1 MPLAPRALRTPRRWA
16 RNGILSILMLN
27 CVLQLRCLLPPQS
40 TVARLLIWPVQAI
53 YTAEFTV
60 VLCAPLIC
68 GLTLWAWHQLQL
80 PEHQGPAGQRIH
92 RLLQSS
98 LWISLVVVGITAIL
112 DADLSVRTVALVVYL
127 PASTILLVLS
137 GNRFQRTRRMV
148 STWRVFLPLICEYK
162 VMSWWLRFASLD
174 PTDGSY
180 FARLHEKYAPKV
192 MNLLVKQGGI
202 FVKIGQML
210 SLLPKG
216 VLPEPYLREFK
227 TLQTRVPPRPG
238 SEVRQLISE
247 ALGEP
252 LESVFSEFD
261 DVPIG
266 SASIG
271 QVHKATLRLRGL
283 EVVIKV
289 QYPEVSRSIEADFA
303 NAERIVWLLDK
314 SKVDDAREARKHHLE
329 ELDFQKEASNLLR
342 VRQGLSQKFPEVKV
356 PEPILEF
363 CRPTVL
369 VMTRLE
375 GHSLL
380 DAIMDMAEAIARMKG
395 KTVEDLIAE
404 FARSNK
410 DKDKDESG
418 LVKQDS
424 GRLDVPQSAV
434 SRRWRLGAVTE
445 FMPSLPSIPDAT
457 KLKLLQLCMSAS
469 RSARNFGVA
478 LYNASAGRFGANK
491 LSYSRSL
498 CCFNTQEM
506 CRKLWLIHGHQVL
519 VDGVFSTDPHP
530 GNILVAPGGQLGLID
545 FGQVCEMDLP
555 TRLLIAHLLLA
566 LAADNDEE
574 IAHWYQALGMRSRKG
589 SVELLALNAKVKFGH
604 ASILSKDTFERY
616 KVLNSKDSL
625 SRAENGCLCRLERL
639 VQVLRGSSFLLG
651 APSCGTSLWA
661 QMAEELLEKHFSQ
674 C

>member
-1 MPLAPRALRTPRRWA
+1 
-16 RNGILSILMLN
+16 ML
-27 CVLQLRCLLPPQS
+27 
-40 TVARLLIWPVQAI
+40 
-53 YTAEFTV
+53 
-60 VLCAPLIC
+60 
-68 GLTLWAWHQLQL
+68 
-80 PEHQGPAGQRIH
+80 
-92 RLLQSS
+92 
-98 LWISLVVVGITAIL
+98 
-112 DADLSVRTVALVVYL
+112 
-127 PASTILLVLS
+127 
-137 GNRFQRTRRMV
+137 

-162 VMSWWLRFASLD
+162 LMSWWLRFASLD
-174 PTDGSY
+174 PTDGAY
-180 FARLHEKYAPKV
+180 FAGLHEKYAPKV

-227 TLQTRVPPRPG
+227 TLQTQVPPRPG

-252 LESVFSEFD
+252 LESVFSDFD

-289 QYPEVSRSIEADFA
+289 QYPEVSRSIAADFA

-329 ELDFQKEASNLLR
+329 ELDFQQEASNLLR

-380 DAIMDMAEAIARMKG
+380 DAIMDMAEAIATMKG

-404 FARSNK
+404 FARSNE
-410 DKDKDESG
+410 DKAEAG

-424 GRLDVPQSAV
+424 GRLDTPKSA

-445 FMPSLPSIPDAT
+445 FRPSLPSIPDAT

-478 LYNASAGRFGANK
+478 LYNASAGRFCANK

-498 CCFNTQEM
+498 CCFDTQEM

-530 GNILVAPGGQLGLID
+530 GNILVAGGQLGLID
-545 FGQVCEMDLP
+545 FGQVCEMDLS

-566 LAADNDEE
+566 LAADDDED
-574 IAHWYQALGMRSRKG
+574 IAHWYQELGMSNRNG

-604 ASILSKDTFERY
+604 ASILSKETFERY

-625 SRAENGCLCRLERL
+625 SRSENGCLCRLERL
-639 VQVLRGSSFLLG
+639 VQVLRGTSFLLG
-651 APSCGTSLWA
+651 APNYGTTLWA
-661 QMAEELLEKHFSQ
+661 QMAEDLLEKHGQRFSGPFEGRVRT
-674 C
+674 

>member
-1 MPLAPRALRTPRRWA
+1 
-16 RNGILSILMLN
+16 
-27 CVLQLRCLLPPQS
+27 
-40 TVARLLIWPVQAI
+40 
-53 YTAEFTV
+53 
-60 VLCAPLIC
+60 
-68 GLTLWAWHQLQL
+68 
-80 PEHQGPAGQRIH
+80 
-92 RLLQSS
+92 
-98 LWISLVVVGITAIL
+98 
-112 DADLSVRTVALVVYL
+112 
-127 PASTILLVLS
+127 
-137 GNRFQRTRRMV
+137 
-148 STWRVFLPLICEYK
+148 
-162 VMSWWLRFASLD
+162 MSWWLRFASLD
-174 PTDGSY
+174 PTDGAY
-180 FARLHEKYAPKV
+180 FAGLHEKYAPKV

-247 ALGEP
+247 ALGAP
-252 LESVFSEFD
+252 LESVFSDFD

-289 QYPEVSRSIEADFA
+289 QYPEVSRSIAADFA

-329 ELDFQKEASNLLR
+329 ELDFQQEASNLLR

-380 DAIMDMAEAIARMKG
+380 DAIMDMAEA
-395 KTVEDLIAE
+395 
-404 FARSNK
+404 
-410 DKDKDESG
+410 
-418 LVKQDS
+418 
-424 GRLDVPQSAV
+424 

-445 FMPSLPSIPDAT
+445 FRPSLRIPDAT

-498 CCFNTQEM
+498 CCFDTQEM

-519 VDGVFSTDPHP
+519 VDGVFSITA
-530 GNILVAPGGQLGLID
+530 LRRFVTL
-545 FGQVCEMDLP
+545 GQVPEKEMDLS

-566 LAADNDEE
+566 LAADDDDD
-574 IAHWYQALGMRSRKG
+574 IAHWYQELGMSSRNG

-604 ASILSKDTFERY
+604 ASILSKETFERY

-625 SRAENGCLCRLERL
+625 SRSENGCLCRLERL
-639 VQVLRGSSFLLG
+639 VQVLRGTSFLLG
-651 APSCGTSLWA
+651 APNYGTTLWA
-661 QMAEELLEKHFSQ
+661 AGQQAFCSGKRPQMVSKCVQSTWLL
-674 C
+674 

>member
-1 MPLAPRALRTPRRWA
+1 
-16 RNGILSILMLN
+16 MLN
-27 CVLQLRCLLPPQS
+27 CILQLRFLLPPRS
-40 TVARLLIWPVQAI
+40 TLARLLIWPVQAI
-53 YTAEFTV
+53 YTAEYTAVIF
-60 VLCAPLIC
+60 APAIC
-68 GLTLWAWHQLQL
+68 WFTLWAWHQLQL

-92 RLLQSS
+92 RVLKTS

-112 DADLSVRTVALVVYL
+112 DGDLSVRIVALVVYL
-127 PASTILLVLS
+127 PASTISLVMS

-162 VMSWWLRFASLD
+162 LMSWWLRFASLD
-174 PTDGSY
+174 PTDGAY
-180 FARLHEKYAPKV
+180 FAGLHEKYAPKV

-216 VLPEPYLREFK
+216 VLPEPFLREFK

-238 SEVRQLISE
+238 SEVRQWISE
-247 ALGEP
+247 ALGQP
-252 LESVFSEFD
+252 LESIFSDFEE
-261 DVPIG
+261 VPIG

-271 QVHKATLRLRGL
+271 QVHKATLRTRGL

-289 QYPEVSRSIEADFA
+289 QYPEVSRSIAADFA

-314 SKVDDAREARKHHLE
+314 SKVDDAREAKKHHLE
-329 ELDFQKEASNLLR
+329 ELDFQQEASNLLR
-342 VRQGLSQKFPEVKV
+342 VRQGLSQQFPEVKV

-380 DAIMDMAEAIARMKG
+380 DAIMDMAEAIATMKG

-404 FARSNK
+404 FARS
-410 DKDKDESG
+410 KDKDEGG

-424 GRLDVPQSAV
+424 DRLDTPKSAA
-434 SRRWRLGAVTE
+434 SRRWRRHMTE
-445 FMPSLPSIPDAT
+445 FMPSLPSIPDAA

-498 CCFNTQEM
+498 CCFDTQEM

-566 LAADNDEE
+566 LVADDDED
-574 IAHWYQALGMRSRKG
+574 IAHWYQELGMSSRNG

-625 SRAENGCLCRLERL
+625 SRSENGCLCRLERL
-639 VQVLRGSSFLLG
+639 VQVLRGTSFLLG
-651 APSCGTSLWA
+651 APSYGTTLWA
-661 QMAEELLEKHFSQ
+661 EMAEDLLEKHGHSGAVRT
-674 C
+674 